1 MAYTLDTAAA
11 TDRLTA
17 AGLDADAARA
27 IVTEMARSDD
37 AQRADLVTKADL
49 EAAVLTLEVRLVK
62 WAIGIGLAIAGLL
75 FAALRF
81 TGG

>member
-27 IVTEMARSDD
+27 IISEVARSDD

-49 EAAVLTLEVRLVK
+49 EAAILAFEVRLVK
-62 WAIGIGLAIAGLL
+62 WGIGIGLAIAGLL
-75 FAALRF
+75 FGALRF

>member
-1 MAYTLDTAAA
+1 MADTLDTAAA

-37 AQRADLVTKADL
+37 AQRADLVTRADL
-49 EAAVLTLEVRLVK
+49 EVAVLTLEFRLVK
-62 WAIGIGLAIAGLL
+62 WAFGIGLAIAGLL